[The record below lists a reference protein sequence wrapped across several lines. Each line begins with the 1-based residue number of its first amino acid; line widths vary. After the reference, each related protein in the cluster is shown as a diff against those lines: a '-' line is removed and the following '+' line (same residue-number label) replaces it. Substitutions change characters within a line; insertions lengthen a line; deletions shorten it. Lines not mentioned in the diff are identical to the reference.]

1 MISAWQ
7 ILERYLYL
15 WTEFMTDLNTNDG
28 PENETEA
35 FPIEP
40 RYHPIHRIPRK
51 IFDRLASTK
60 LAMLLLVTILA
71 CCLVGVTVFR
81 GERATELI
89 FGTLWFNG
97 LLVLLVTNT
106 ACCFFGRMWHRK
118 LTVVSFGM
126 ILFHLSFVAMFLA
139 IVFNSLFYFE
149 GLLRLTEGETV
160 ANSDLNS
167 YDTSRHGLLFSF
179 SRLTGDTTL
188 LQVRRGFKVDGEEK
202 NIAYDIKMGNKGNAK
217 RGTVYTNN
225 KFIFDGVEYIRDRE
239 GYSLLLVMNNR
250 QGKELY
256 GAHFPLQSFKQKDG
270 SFIYATGTAAGP
282 GMISYPAEKNQ
293 ALFGLQVDYLSDSK
307 VDRTGTVRFQVWPA
321 MNVDGKEHKMGQGT
335 ANGAAE
341 MHSMGGM
348 SGTMG
353 SGGGQP
359 MNPAAM
365 GSVGTSGEKHE
376 MKPLAE
382 GTVKLNEKFAVGEH
396 ELYAKEVRYW
406 VGMNVLYNPGKP
418 FVLASLCAGLAGI
431 VITTIG
437 RMMRGR

>member
-1 MISAWQ
+1 
-7 ILERYLYL
+7 
-15 WTEFMTDLNTNDG
+15 MTDLHTNDG
-28 PENETEA
+28 PENEPEA

-40 RYHPIHRIPRK
+40 RYHPIHKIPRK
-51 IFDRLASTK
+51 IYDRLASAK
-60 LAMLLLVTILA
+60 LAMLLLITILA

-81 GERATELI
+81 GERASELI

-97 LLVLLVTNT
+97 LLVLLVINT

-160 ANSDLNS
+160 TNSDLNS
-167 YDTSRHGLLFSF
+167 YDTSRKGVLFSF
-179 SRLTGDTTL
+179 SRLKGETTL

-202 NIAYDIKMGNKGNAK
+202 NIAYDIKMVNKGNEK
-217 RGTVYTNN
+217 LGTVYTNN

-239 GYSLLLVMNNR
+239 GYSLLLVMNDR

-270 SFIYATGTAAGP
+270 SFLYATGTAVGP
-282 GMISYPAEKNQ
+282 GMISYPAEKNK
-293 ALFGLQVDYLSDSK
+293 ALFGMQVDYLLDSK
-307 VDRTGTVRFQVWPA
+307 IDRSGKVRFQVWPP
-321 MNVDGKEHKMGQGT
+321 MNMDGKEHKMGQGT
-335 ANGAAE
+335 PDGAAAP
-341 MHSMGGM
+341 HSMGGM
-348 SGTMG
+348 GGGAVGS
-353 SGGGQP
+353 SGGHA
-359 MNPAAM
+359 MNPAAK
-365 GSVGTSGEKHE
+365 GSAGTSGEKHE
-376 MKPLAE
+376 MKPLAD
-382 GTVKLNEKFAVGEH
+382 GTVKLNEKLAVGEH
-396 ELYAKEVRYW
+396 ELSAKEVRYW

-418 FVLASLCAGLAGI
+418 FVLASLCVGLAGI